1 MKPIILGS
9 GPAGL
14 TAAIYLARANLSPIL
29 IHGPLRGGQLTL
41 TTHVEN
47 FPGFSKGILGP
58 DLMEEMLLQAERFGT
73 IFQEDFITEV
83 NFSKE
88 NITLK
93 GSNTYETKGLIIA
106 TGSSPKYLNLPLEK
120 ELLGSGLSTCA
131 TCDAFFYKNKIVY
144 IVGGGDTA
152 MEEAFHLSKFA
163 TQVFIVHR
171 SKTFRASYI
180 MQNRVLKTPNISCL
194 MESEVIELHSENN
207 RLSHITIK
215 NPQGT
220 EKVKTDGL
228 FYAIGHTPNTSLF
241 KDSLKL
247 DSFGYIIS
255 NTTKTN
261 IEGVFA
267 AGDVQ
272 DSIFRQ
278 AITSAGSG
286 CQAAMLLEKYL
297 HDIDL

>member
-1 MKPIILGS
+1 MNPIILGS

-14 TAAIYLARANLSPIL
+14 TAAIYLSRANLSPIL
-29 IHGPLRGGQLTL
+29 IHGPLKGGQLTL

-47 FPGFSKGILGP
+47 FPGFSQGILGP
-58 DLMEEMLLQAERFGT
+58 DLMQEMLLQAERFGT
-73 IFQEDFITEV
+73 IFQEDYITEV
-83 NFSKE
+83 DLSQEIF
-88 NITLK
+88 TLK
-93 GSNTYETKGLIIA
+93 GSQEYLTKSLIIA

-131 TCDAFFYKNKIVY
+131 TCDGFFYKNKIVY

-152 MEEAFHLSKFA
+152 MEEASHLSKFA
-163 TQVFIVHR
+163 QHVFLVHR

-180 MQNRVLKTPNISCL
+180 MQNRVLKIPNISCL

-207 RLSHITIK
+207 TLSHITIK
-215 NPQGT
+215 NPKGT

-228 FYAIGHTPNTSLF
+228 FYAIGHSPNTSLF
-241 KDSLKL
+241 KDFIHL
-247 DSFGYIIS
+247 DNFGYILTES
-255 NTTKTN
+255 TKTSKK
-261 IEGVFA
+261 GVFA

-272 DSIFRQ
+272 DPIFRQ

-297 HDIDL
+297 HDITV

>member
-1 MKPIILGS
+1 MNPIILGS

-14 TAAIYLARANLSPIL
+14 TAAIYLSRANLSPIL
-29 IHGPLRGGQLTL
+29 IHGPLKGGQLTL

-47 FPGFSKGILGP
+47 FPGFSQGILGP
-58 DLMEEMLLQAERFGT
+58 DLMQEMLLQAERFGT
-73 IFQEDFITEV
+73 IFQEDYITEV
-83 NFSKE
+83 DLSKE
-88 NITLK
+88 IFTLK
-93 GSNTYETKGLIIA
+93 GSQEYSTKSLIIA

-131 TCDAFFYKNKIVY
+131 TCDGFFYKNKIVY

-152 MEEAFHLSKFA
+152 MEEASHLSKFA
-163 TQVFIVHR
+163 QHVFLVHR

-180 MQNRVLKTPNISCL
+180 MQNRVLKIPNISCL
-194 MESEVIELHSENN
+194 MESEVIELHAENN
-207 RLSHITIK
+207 KLSNITIK
-215 NPQGT
+215 NPKGT

-228 FYAIGHTPNTSLF
+228 FYAIGHSPNTSLF
-241 KDSLKL
+241 KDFIHL
-247 DSFGYIIS
+247 DNFGYILTES
-255 NTTKTN
+255 TKTSKK
-261 IEGVFA
+261 GVFA

-272 DSIFRQ
+272 DPIFRQ

-297 HDIDL
+297 HDITV